1 MHRIK
6 TPENTKA
13 AATET
18 TIFKRQKNYKK
29 KGTAATLPKR
39 ENTHNYCYYSQ
50 NYHRT
55 KKKRQFHRTTT
66 NFRRDR
72 RLGFFFFWAP
82 IGIFCK
88 TFSWSESGTK
98 RRRIY
103 REMNVLLSLDSR
115 GFEIDLLCTKTKN
128 LQYLY
133 ILKGTEA

>member
-1 MHRIK
+1 MFGYVPQKQWLLNSLDNISTPEHRSHRKQTNHKPKINNQTCRIKKLHRIK

-72 RLGFFFFWAP
+72 RLGFFFF
-82 IGIFCK
+82 
-88 TFSWSESGTK
+88 
-98 RRRIY
+98 
-103 REMNVLLSLDSR
+103 
-115 GFEIDLLCTKTKN
+115 
-128 LQYLY
+128 
-133 ILKGTEA
+133 